1 MALWRILILGL
12 MQLLQL
18 HDFLADL
25 AKRPAISLLL
35 DPLYCLENTLV
46 VWGNKWCMCKIQI
59 HGEGCRDAQMQGC
72 RNAGVQGYRDK
83 GCRDKGCRDVGM
95 YLFIQDE
102 DWGDKSCLAWFF
114 ILFSLFLATSP
125 SPYPS

>member
-46 VWGNKWCMCKIQI
+46 VLGNKWCM
-59 HGEGCRDAQMQGC
+59 GR
-72 RNAGVQGYRDK
+72 GVGMHR
-83 GCRDKGCRDVGM
+83 CRDVGM
-95 YLFIQDE
+95 QGCRDIGIRDVGIR
-102 DWGDKSCLAWFF
+102 DAGM
-114 ILFSLFLATSP
+114 
-125 SPYPS
+125 